1 MSDSNTGFPSW
12 ETPTQPAGGAT
23 PARNVSGE
31 HIVQPRPAAEYLAD
45 AGLPPVT
52 DADETMPPVYPPTTT
67 PAHAVPAATAAE
79 PAFAAESVL
88 SVPEPE
94 IPHLETSQPEE
105 PVAAPVAQPVVAQ
118 PVVQPV
124 VAQPVI
130 VQPVVQSVAEPA
142 APATAEPAAP
152 VQAPAQEPVQTQ
164 EPTPEPAPA
173 AEPVA
178 EPAAKEEAAQDA
190 PAAQPAAVPATAG
203 DDRYQKLAEEVDR
216 NAKATAEE
224 LAGLR
229 ESLDGLSKQFS
240 KRMQYDDAKETI
252 IDRQHRELT
261 QLREGLKANLIQ
273 PVLYDVAETLASVH
287 KMRAKLAAEA
297 HEADGLLEDIEFM
310 LLNILE
316 ENDVEEVS
324 SDPDTPFD
332 ATRQRMSKT
341 EFEETEDDS
350 KRKVVARSL
359 APGYMFG
366 KYALLKE
373 SVVLYKVVPPQA
385 GSAAP
390 APDAK

>member
-12 ETPTQPAGGAT
+12 ERPTQPAGGAT
-23 PARNVSGE
+23 PARNASSE
-31 HIVQPRPAAEYLAD
+31 DIVQPPAAEYP
-45 AGLPPVT
+45 AGAGTSPVT
-52 DADETMPPVYPPTTT
+52 GADEAMPPKYPPTAT
-67 PAHAVPAATAAE
+67 PAHAVPVATAAE

-94 IPHLETSQPEE
+94 IPHLETSLPETPVVA
-105 PVAAPVAQPVVAQ
+105 PVAQPVAAQPVVAQ
-118 PVVQPV
+118 PV
-124 VAQPVI
+124 
-130 VQPVVQSVAEPA
+130 AEPA
-142 APATAEPAAP
+142 APAAAEPTAVP
-152 VQAPAQEPVQTQ
+152 VQAQEPA
-164 EPTPEPAPA
+164 PEPAPA

-178 EPAAKEEAAQDA
+178 EPVTEPASEEEPAQDV
-190 PAAQPAAVPATAG
+190 PETQPVTVPATAG
-203 DDRYQKLAEEVDR
+203 DDRYRELAEEVDR
-216 NAKATAEE
+216 TAKATAEE

-297 HEADGLLEDIEFM
+297 HEADGLLEDVEFM

-332 ATRQRMSKT
+332 AARQRMSKT
-341 EFEETEDDS
+341 EFEETGDAS

-373 SVVLYKVVPPQA
+373 SVVLYKVVPPQT